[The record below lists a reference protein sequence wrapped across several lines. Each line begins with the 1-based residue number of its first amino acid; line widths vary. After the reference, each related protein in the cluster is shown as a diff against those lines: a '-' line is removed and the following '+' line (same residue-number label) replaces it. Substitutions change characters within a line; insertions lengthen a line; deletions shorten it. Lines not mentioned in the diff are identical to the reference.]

1 MGMTRTGARIAERS
15 MRQHSGILTESNSM
29 DIDDEETAQL
39 IWTMHK
45 LDVDDAETS
54 QEMECDV

>member
-1 MGMTRTGARIAERS
+1 
-15 MRQHSGILTESNSM
+15 M
-29 DIDDEETAQL
+29 DIDDQETAQL
-39 IWTMHK
+39 IWMMQK

>member
-1 MGMTRTGARIAERS
+1 MGMTRTGARIAERRMQQRS
-15 MRQHSGILTESNSM
+15 RILTESNSM
-29 DIDDEETAQL
+29 DIDDQETAQL
-39 IWTMHK
+39 IWMMQK

>member
-1 MGMTRTGARIAERS
+1 
-15 MRQHSGILTESNSM
+15 M

-39 IWTMHK
+39 IWTMQK
-45 LDVDDAETS
+45 LDVDDTETS

>member
-1 MGMTRTGARIAERS
+1 
-15 MRQHSGILTESNSM
+15 M

-39 IWTMHK
+39 IWTMQK

-54 QEMECDV
+54 QEMECNV